1 MNIGLPLTIEP
12 ARADAP
18 DAAALITELD
28 GYLAG
33 LYPPQSNHGLTIA
46 QIAQPNVR
54 FFVLRHAGEAIGC
67 GAFVNVD
74 GEYAEI
80 KRMYVRPGQRG
91 RRLGRRLLE
100 FVEAR
105 ARDDGLRLARL
116 ETGIAQPEALALYE
130 RGGYRRRGPFGS
142 YEPDPLS
149 VFMEKSLDVR

>member
-1 MNIGLPLTIEP
+1 MNIGSPLTIEP

-54 FFVLRHAGEAIGC
+54 FFVLRQAGEAIGC

-80 KRMYVRPGQRG
+80 KRMYVRPGERG

-130 RGGYRRRGPFGS
+130 RSGYRRRGPFGS

-149 VFMEKSLDVR
+149 VFMEKALD